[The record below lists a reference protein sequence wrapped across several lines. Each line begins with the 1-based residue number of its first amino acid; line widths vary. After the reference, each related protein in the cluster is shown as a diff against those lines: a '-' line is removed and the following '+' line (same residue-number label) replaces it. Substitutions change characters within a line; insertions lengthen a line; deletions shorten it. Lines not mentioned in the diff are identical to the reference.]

1 MIDLDQ
7 SQNPIRYNNW
17 PQKSIINSINN
28 ETNATEKINN
38 PDASYFARQ
47 KAPNDE
53 YRS

>member
-7 SQNPIRYNNW
+7 SQNPIWNDNW
-17 PQKSIINSINN
+17 PQKSIVNPINN
-28 ETNATEKINN
+28 ETNATEKIND

-47 KAPNDE
+47 KAPNDK

>member
-7 SQNPIRYNNW
+7 SQNPIWNDNW
-17 PQKSIINSINN
+17 PKQSVINTIND
-28 ETNATEKINN
+28 EANATEKINN

-47 KAPNDE
+47 KATNDE